1 MMGAGFQTWYK
12 YIFLS
17 AVDASSWA
25 YWSALQKR
33 EWKDK
38 ETIMGKHLL
47 QQIFLD
53 CPKWVWCVHLFMSPP
68 TNVEFAYSIPL
79 ESILF
84 HYRFRISVGRRSIIA
99 SRKCGWSPREWEAV
113 VVLVQ
118 SAVLT
123 EWQEKPWD
131 RQFAGLWGGH
141 RHLRKD
147 EDKRSHWAQES
158 RLAFLCVFFFS

>member
-1 MMGAGFQTWYK
+1 
-12 YIFLS
+12 
-17 AVDASSWA
+17 
-25 YWSALQKR
+25 
-33 EWKDK
+33 
-38 ETIMGKHLL
+38 
-47 QQIFLD
+47 
-53 CPKWVWCVHLFMSPP
+53 MSPP

-84 HYRFRISVGRRSIIA
+84 HYGFRISVGRRSIIA
-99 SRKCGWSPREWEAV
+99 SRKRGWSPREWEAV

-118 SAVLT
+118 SAELT
-123 EWQEKPWD
+123 EWQEKPRD

-158 RLAFLCVFFFS
+158 RLAFLCVFFFLVWKEDVDHRKVTIYAKMLRINNLHELNWSFCKSPVFSLEYFLSLHID